1 MQIHLMLQLWMKTH
15 CFNWLQVVTEALS
28 QTCAVIATNMGCI
41 CTRAIHIG

>member
-1 MQIHLMLQLWMKTH
+1 MQIHLMLQIWMKTH

-28 QTCAVIATNMGCI
+28 SNLRSDCDEYGCV